1 MCRFWL
7 KFAAG
12 SVVGRMAAVCKQ
24 LEASQSF
31 LRQVAALP
39 NFAAL
44 RVKHHAVLLTLGK
57 KTKALNLKDAN
68 NIFQMMD
75 ALVWSDELSETL
87 RAAVSQ
93 CLVVEHAVEE
103 ASWQGRALETG
114 AWS

>member
-24 LEASQSF
+24 LEAAQSF

-44 RVKHHAVLLTLGK
+44 REKQHAALLALVK
-57 KTKALNLKDAN
+57 KTLYPKRPK
-68 NIFQMMD
+68 IF
-75 ALVWSDELSETL
+75 VSKIL
-87 RAAVSQ
+87 RILESSQ
-93 CLVVEHAVEE
+93 YVEE
-103 ASWQGRALETG
+103 G
-114 AWS
+114 AYSKYVYV